1 MVNNEIL
8 KAYKFRIYPNQEQQ
22 TKLNQTFG
30 CVRVLWNQLVSN
42 FNSYGS
48 EQYKDRYSE
57 KEIKQNPDLFFLKD
71 VSAASLQQKRMD
83 FVETKNQ
90 FFNKTRKVKLG
101 RMKFK
106 KKSNK
111 QSYRLPN
118 QKFKLDQANS
128 LIQLEKIGKV
138 KVVLDRQLPSDVD
151 YRSVTISKTPT
162 NKYYVSILVKTN
174 TNLLPSTGRM
184 VGIDVGLKD
193 LFIMSNGVAVNNPRW
208 FRKNQSKLAKAQ
220 KHLSRKK
227 KGSNRYQKQR
237 LKVAKIHEK
246 IANQRS
252 YFVHNMSRSLVK
264 NFDVIVTEDLN
275 IAGLKKSNLGKSIS
289 DASWSEFIRQL
300 EYKSSWYG
308 RSFVKIDR
316 FYPSSQLCSS
326 CGHKD
331 EKKSLDIREWTCSN
345 CGVEHDRDLN
355 AANNIL
361 VKGYSDLTGL
371 NIEESSAELVD
382 HRRREDIR
390 LFDARHHLAASM
402 KRLDKFID
410 LS

>member
-1 MVNNEIL
+1 MSEIL
-8 KAYKFRIYPNQEQQ
+8 KAYKFRIYPDQEQQ

-30 CVRVLWNQLVSN
+30 CVRVLWNHLVAN
-42 FNSYGS
+42 FNAYGT
-48 EQYKDRYSE
+48 EEYQEKYSE
-57 KEIKQNPDLFFLKD
+57 KEIKANPDLFFLKD
-71 VSAASLQQKRMD
+71 VSAASLQQKRRD
-83 FVETKNQ
+83 FNETKSQ
-90 FFNKTRKVKLG
+90 FFNQKRKVKLG

-118 QKFKLDQANS
+118 QKFKLDRDNS

-138 KVVLDRQLPSDVD
+138 KVVLDRKIEGDF
-151 YRSVTISKTPT
+151 RSVTVSKTPT

-174 TNLLPSTGRM
+174 VSPLPSTGNM

-193 LFIMSNGVAVNNPRW
+193 LFVLSNGLVANNPRW

-227 KGSNRYQKQR
+227 RGSSRYEKQR
-237 LKVAKIHEK
+237 LKVARIHEK

-252 YFVHNMSRSLVK
+252 YFTHNMSSSLIK

-275 IAGLKKSNLGKSIS
+275 IAGLKKTNLGKSVS
-289 DASWSEFIRQL
+289 DAGWSEFIRQL

-308 RSFVKIDR
+308 RTFVKIDR
-316 FYPSSQLCSS
+316 FYPSSQICSS

-331 EKKSLDIREWTCSN
+331 GKKSLDIREWTCSN
-345 CGVEHDRDLN
+345 CGTAHDRDLN
-355 AANNIL
+355 AADNIL

-371 NIEESSAELVD
+371 SINDSSAELVD
-382 HRRREDIR
+382 YKRGEDIS
-390 LFDARHHLAASM
+390 LFDDSHHLAASL
-402 KRLDKFID
+402 KRLDKSID

>member
-1 MVNNEIL
+1 
-8 KAYKFRIYPNQEQQ
+8 
-22 TKLNQTFG
+22 
-30 CVRVLWNQLVSN
+30 
-42 FNSYGS
+42 
-48 EQYKDRYSE
+48 
-57 KEIKQNPDLFFLKD
+57 
-71 VSAASLQQKRMD
+71 
-83 FVETKNQ
+83 
-90 FFNKTRKVKLG
+90 
-101 RMKFK
+101 MKFK

-118 QKFKLDQANS
+118 QKFKLDQELA

-138 KVVLDRQLPSDVD
+138 KIVLDRKIEGDF
-151 YRSVTISKTPT
+151 RSVTVSKTPT
-162 NKYYVSILVKTN
+162 NKYYVSILVRTSVN
-174 TNLLPSTGRM
+174 PLPSTGNM

-193 LFIMSNGVAVNNPRW
+193 LFILSNGIAANNPRW

-227 KGSNRYQKQR
+227 RGSVRYEKQR
-237 LKVAKIHEK
+237 LKVARIHEK

-252 YFVHNMSRSLVK
+252 YFTHNMSSSIVK

-275 IAGLKKSNLGKSIS
+275 ISGMKKSNLGKSIS

-300 EYKSSWYG
+300 GYKSRWYG
-308 RSFVKIDR
+308 KSFIKIDR
-316 FYPSSQLCSS
+316 FYPSSQICSS
-326 CGHKD
+326 CGHRD
-331 EKKSLDIREWTCSN
+331 GKKTLDIREWTCSN
-345 CGVEHDRDLN
+345 CGTEHDRDLN

-371 NIEESSAELVD
+371 SINDSSAELVD
-382 HRRREDIR
+382 YKRGEEVR
-390 LFDARHHLAASM
+390 LIDDSHHLASSV

>member
-1 MVNNEIL
+1 MLNNEVL
-8 KAYKFRIYPNQEQQ
+8 KAYKFRIYPDNEQQ

-30 CVRVLWNQLVSN
+30 CVRVLWNHLVAN
-42 FNSYGS
+42 FNAY
-48 EQYKDRYSE
+48 ETDEYQEKYSE
-57 KEIKQNPDLFFLKD
+57 KEIKSNPDLFFLKD

-83 FVETKNQ
+83 FNETKSQ
-90 FFNKTRKVKLG
+90 FFNPQRKVRLG

-106 KKSNK
+106 KKTNK

-118 QKFKLDQANS
+118 QKFKLDQNNS

-138 KVVLDRQLPSDVD
+138 KIVLDRKINGDL
-151 YRSVTISKTPT
+151 RSVTVSKTST

-174 TNLLPSTGRM
+174 TNLLPTQSRM

-193 LFIMSNGVAVNNPRW
+193 LFITSDGDVVNNPRW
-208 FRKNQSKLAKAQ
+208 FRENQSKLAKAQ

-227 KGSNRYQKQR
+227 KGSNRYEKQR
-237 LKVAKIHEK
+237 IKVAKCHED

-252 YFVHNMSRSLVK
+252 YFIHNMTTSLVRSY
-264 NFDVIVTEDLN
+264 DVIVTEDLN
-275 IAGLKKSNLGKSIS
+275 VAGMKKSNLGKSIS
-289 DASWSEFIRQL
+289 DASWSEFVRQL

-308 RSFVKIDR
+308 KSFVKIDR
-316 FYPSSQLCSS
+316 FYPSSQICSS

-331 EKKSLDIREWTCSN
+331 GKKTLDIREWVCSN
-345 CGVEHDRDLN
+345 CGAHHDRDLN
-355 AANNIL
+355 AATNVL
-361 VKGYSDLTGL
+361 LKGYSDLTGL
-371 NIEESSAELVD
+371 SINDSSAELVD
-382 HRRREDIR
+382 YRRGGDVR
-390 LFDARHHLAASM
+390 LFDACHHLAASV

>member
-1 MVNNEIL
+1 MSEIL
-8 KAYKFRIYPNQEQQ
+8 KAYKFRIYPDQEQQ

-30 CVRVLWNQLVSN
+30 CVRVLWNHLVAN
-42 FNSYGS
+42 FNAYGTD
-48 EQYKDRYSE
+48 QYQEKYSE
-57 KEIKQNPDLFFLKD
+57 KEIKSNPDLFFLKE

-83 FVETKNQ
+83 FNETKSQ
-90 FFNKTRKVKLG
+90 FFNPKRKVKLG
-101 RMKFK
+101 RMRFK

-118 QKFKLDQANS
+118 QKFKLDQDNS

-138 KVVLDRQLPSDVD
+138 KVVLDRKIEGDF
-151 YRSVTISKTPT
+151 RSVTVSKTPT

-174 TNLLPSTGRM
+174 ANLLPSTGNM

-193 LFIMSNGVAVNNPRW
+193 LFILSNGIIANNPRW
-208 FRKNQSKLAKAQ
+208 FRESQSKLAKAQ

-227 KGSNRYQKQR
+227 KGSNRYEKQR
-237 LKVAKIHEK
+237 LKVARIHEK

-252 YFVHNMSRSLVK
+252 YFAHNMSSSIVK

-275 IAGLKKSNLGKSIS
+275 ISGLKKTNLGKSIS
-289 DASWSEFIRQL
+289 DAGWSEFIRQL

-308 RSFVKIDR
+308 RTFVKIDR
-316 FYPSSQLCSS
+316 FYPSSQICSS

-331 EKKSLDIREWTCSN
+331 GKKTLDIREWTCYN
-345 CGVEHDRDLN
+345 CGTEHDRDLN

-371 NIEESSAELVD
+371 SIKDSSAELVD
-382 HRRREDIR
+382 YKRGEDVS
-390 LFDARHHLAASM
+390 LFDDSHHLATSL
-402 KRLDKFID
+402 KRLDKFIE

>member
-1 MVNNEIL
+1 MSEIL
-8 KAYKFRIYPNQEQQ
+8 KAYKFRIYPDKEQQ

-30 CVRVLWNQLVSN
+30 CVRVLWNHLVAN
-42 FNSYGS
+42 FNSYGT
-48 EQYKDRYSE
+48 EEYQEKYSE
-57 KEIKQNPDLFFLKD
+57 KEIKSNPDLFFLKD

-83 FVETKNQ
+83 FNETKSQ

-118 QKFKLDQANS
+118 QKFKLDQDNS

-138 KVVLDRQLPSDVD
+138 KVVLDRKIKGDF
-151 YRSVTISKTPT
+151 RSVTVSKTPT
-162 NKYYVSILVKTN
+162 NKYYVSILVKTSV
-174 TNLLPSTGRM
+174 NLLPSTGNM

-193 LFIMSNGVAVNNPRW
+193 LFILSNGIVANNPRW
-208 FRKNQSKLAKAQ
+208 FRESQSKLAKAQ

-227 KGSNRYQKQR
+227 RGSARYEKQR
-237 LKVAKIHEK
+237 LKVARIHEK

-252 YFVHNMSRSLVK
+252 YFTHNMSSSLIK

-275 IAGLKKSNLGKSIS
+275 IAGLKKTNLGKSIS
-289 DASWSEFIRQL
+289 DAGWSEFIRQL
-300 EYKSSWYG
+300 DYKSQWYG
-308 RSFVKIDR
+308 KIFVKIDR
-316 FYPSSQLCSS
+316 FYPSSQICSS

-331 EKKSLDIREWTCSN
+331 GKKSLDIREWTCSN
-345 CGVEHDRDLN
+345 CGIKHDRDSN

-371 NIEESSAELVD
+371 SIKDSSAELVD
-382 HRRREDIR
+382 YRRGEDVS
-390 LFDARHHLAASM
+390 LFDDSHHLATSL

>member
-1 MVNNEIL
+1 MNEIL
-8 KAYKFRIYPNQEQQ
+8 KAYKFRIYPDKEQIS
-22 TKLNQTFG
+22 KLNQTFG
-30 CVRVLWNQLVSN
+30 CVRVLWNHLVAN
-42 FNSYGS
+42 FNSYGTDQFQ
-48 EQYKDRYSE
+48 EKYSE
-57 KEIKQNPDLFFLKD
+57 KEIKQKPDLFFLSD

-83 FVETKNQ
+83 FNETKSQ
-90 FFNKTRKVKLG
+90 FFNPKRKVKLG

-118 QKFKLDQANS
+118 QKFKLDQEFG

-138 KVVLDRQLPSDVD
+138 KIVLDRKIEGDF
-151 YRSVTISKTPT
+151 RSVTVSKSPS
-162 NKYYVSILVKTN
+162 NKYYVSILVKIN
-174 TNLLPSTGRM
+174 TNLLSTTGRM

-193 LFIMSNGVAVNNPRW
+193 LFIMSNGDVVNNPRW
-208 FRKNQSKLAKAQ
+208 FRESQSKLSKAQ

-227 KGSNRYQKQR
+227 KGSTRYEKQR
-237 LKVAKIHEK
+237 LNVARIHEK
-246 IANQRS
+246 TANQRS
-252 YFVHNMSRSLVK
+252 YFLHNMSSSLIK

-275 IAGLKKSNLGKSIS
+275 IAGMKKTNLGKSIS
-289 DASWSEFIRQL
+289 DAGWSKFIRQL

-308 RSFVKIDR
+308 RTFIKIDR
-316 FYPSSQLCSS
+316 FYPSSQICSS

-331 EKKSLDIREWTCSN
+331 GKKTLDIREWECSN
-345 CGVEHDRDLN
+345 CGVNHDRDLN

-371 NIEESSAELVD
+371 SINDSSAELVD
-382 HRRREDIR
+382 YRRGGDVS
-390 LFDARHHLAASM
+390 LFDASHHLATSV
-402 KRLDKFID
+402 KRLDKFIN

>member
-1 MVNNEIL
+1 VNEIL
-8 KAYKFRIYPNQEQQ
+8 KAYKFRIYPDQEQQ

-30 CVRVLWNQLVSN
+30 CVRVLWNHLVAN
-42 FNSYGS
+42 FNSYGTD
-48 EQYKDRYSE
+48 QYQEKYSE
-57 KEIKQNPDLFFLKD
+57 KEIKSNPDLFFLRD

-83 FVETKNQ
+83 FNETKSQ
-90 FFNKTRKVKLG
+90 FFNPKRKVKLG

-106 KKSNK
+106 KKKSYK

-118 QKFKLDQANS
+118 QKFKLDQDNS

-138 KVVLDRQLPSDVD
+138 KIVLDRKIDGNL
-151 YRSVTISKTPT
+151 RSVTVSKTPT
-162 NKYYVSILVKTN
+162 NKYYVSILVKTDV
-174 TNLLPSTGRM
+174 NLLPSTGRM

-193 LFIMSNGVAVNNPRW
+193 LFILSNGIVANNPRW
-208 FRKNQSKLAKAQ
+208 FRKSQSKLVKAQ

-227 KGSNRYQKQR
+227 RGSARYEKQR
-237 LKVAKIHEK
+237 LKVARIHEK

-252 YFVHNMSRSLVK
+252 YFTHNMSSSIVK

-275 IAGLKKSNLGKSIS
+275 ISGMKKSNLGKSIS

-300 EYKSSWYG
+300 GYKSRWYG
-308 RSFVKIDR
+308 KSFIKIDR
-316 FYPSSQLCSS
+316 FYPSSQICSS
-326 CGHKD
+326 CGHRD
-331 EKKSLDIREWTCSN
+331 GKKTLDIREWTCSN
-345 CGVEHDRDLN
+345 CGTEHDRDLN

-371 NIEESSAELVD
+371 SINDSSAELVD
-382 HRRREDIR
+382 YKRGEEVR
-390 LFDARHHLAASM
+390 LIDDSHHLASSV